1 MIIFQIAFQNP
12 SQMLFS
18 QDDDMIQAVASDRS
32 DQPLHV
38 GPLPWA
44 GRCGE
49 NFLHA
54 QALDSL
60 AKVTPIDPIPVSQQ
74 VPWCRV
80 LRKRLYHLLPG
91 PSSRRML
98 RHVEVNDTPAIMS
111 QYHQHEQH
119 PKGSRRHGEE
129 VDRDQ
134 NKNGR
139 YYMVKFMW
147 QGRMIRKSTRCTNA
161 KDARTVEGKIR
172 SELGRGNWGVL
183 DSKPRL
189 TLAELLKDHFLPFVE
204 TEFKTKP
211 NSRDYYVYGA
221 ANLLASDLAAL
232 QLDCITGQHVTAYIA
247 QHGRLKA
254 TTINR
259 DLRTL
264 RRALSLA
271 VEWGKLDRMPKVT
284 LAKGENRRERVLTEA
299 EVESYLAACRQPWR
313 DVATLIV
320 GEGMR
325 PGECYALRWE
335 HVLLNGDGGLIQV
348 ARGKSKA
355 ARRPLPMVPAVYR
368 ALKARHEAQGFPT
381 EGWVFPTASV
391 SGHMEESSAKTWH
404 SKALAKLVEARKED
418 PETNPEVKPFE
429 PYCLRH
435 TFGTRLAP
443 KCDVFAL
450 ARIMGHSSVRT
461 TERYVHPQETAIER
475 AFQKLV
481 TDGGHRELL
490 PATSDAEPVE
500 VNKAE
505 SEG

>member
-1 MIIFQIAFQNP
+1 MIY
-12 SQMLFS
+12 
-18 QDDDMIQAVASDRS
+18 
-32 DQPLHV
+32 
-38 GPLPWA
+38 
-44 GRCGE
+44 
-49 NFLHA
+49 
-54 QALDSL
+54 
-60 AKVTPIDPIPVSQQ
+60 K
-74 VPWCRV
+74 
-80 LRKRLYHLLPG
+80 K
-91 PSSRRML
+91 
-98 RHVEVNDTPAIMS
+98 
-111 QYHQHEQH
+111 
-119 PKGSRRHGEE
+119 
-129 VDRDQ
+129 
-134 NKNGR
+134 GR

-147 QGRMIRKSTRCTNA
+147 KGKPIRRSSRCTNA

-172 SELGRGNWGVL
+172 SELARGNWGVL

-189 TLAELLKDHFLPFVE
+189 TLAEFLKGHFLPFVE

-211 NSRDYYVYGA
+211 NSRDYYTYGT
-221 ANLLASDLAAL
+221 ANLLASDLTAL
-232 QLDCITGQHVTAYIA
+232 QLDHITGQHVTGYIA
-247 QHGRLKA
+247 QHGHLKA

-299 EVESYLAACRQPWR
+299 EAKSYLGACPQPWR
-313 DVATLIV
+313 DAAMLIL

-325 PGECYALRWE
+325 PGECYVLRWE
-335 HVLLNGDGGLIQV
+335 HVLLNGHGGLIQI

-355 ARRPLPMVPAVYR
+355 ARRPLPMVPSVYQ

-381 EGWVFPTASV
+381 EGWVFPTASA
-391 SGHMEESSAKTWH
+391 SGHMEESSAKKWH
-404 SKALAKLVEARKED
+404 AKALEVSK
-418 PETNPEVKPFE
+418 VKPFE

-435 TFGTRLAP
+435 TFGTRMAP

-450 ARIMGHSSVRT
+450 ARIMGHSGIAVT
-461 TERYVHPQETAIER
+461 QRYVHPQEEAIEM

-490 PATSDAEPVE
+490 PAASDAQPVE
-500 VNKAE
+500 VSKAE